1 MPATESSAAAVPGA
15 GALPP
20 GAAQVTGH
28 CAQVTGH
35 CAQVT
40 GHWSSDTA
48 ADDFTV
54 ENPAN
59 GSLLAVVRG
68 AGPKQVD
75 EAVRAAHA
83 AQPAWRAVTP
93 RRRGEYLRQI
103 AAALR
108 EDLDGIAAVES
119 RENGKPLSQARFD
132 VLSAATVFDLFGS
145 LGEAIPGSVRDAGGI
160 LDITTLEPYGVIGAI
175 LPFNWPPIVTA
186 GKTAAALVVG
196 NTVVVKPPEQAPLSV
211 LRMFELIEP
220 ILPPDVVRVVPGTG
234 TAGAALAGHPLIGK
248 ISFTGAPT
256 TGAKVIKA
264 AADNLTPTL
273 MELGGKNP
281 FIVFDDADITSAVRW
296 ALEGGYYNQGEACTA
311 ASRVLVQA
319 GVHDEFAERLGEAV
333 RRLRVGDGADPA
345 TDVGPLVTE
354 AHRERVVG
362 YIGIGEREGAVIAAQ
377 AALPSAPELAG
388 GYFAPPTLFTGVT
401 RDMRIANEEIFG
413 PVVSLIRFDDED
425 EAVSIAN
432 GTDFG
437 LVGAVFTANAER
449 LVRVAKAISASVMF
463 LNHYSRAGLFG
474 TPFGGTKHSGYGRL
488 HAQQT
493 LTEFAHTKTLRLPTG
508 TEPITTLDFFA
519 SHAFD

>member
-1 MPATESSAAAVPGA
+1 MPATGSSAVA
-15 GALPP
+15 P

-28 CAQVTGH
+28 
-35 CAQVT
+35 
-40 GHWSSDTA
+40 WSSADA

-54 ENPAN
+54 DNPAN
-59 GSLLAVVRG
+59 GSPLAVVRG
-68 AGPKQVD
+68 AGPKEVD

-83 AQPAWRAVTP
+83 AQPGWRAITP

-108 EDLDGIAAVES
+108 EDTDGIAAVES
-119 RENGKPLSQARFD
+119 RENGKPLAQARFD
-132 VLSAATVFDLFGS
+132 ALSAATVFDLFGS
-145 LGEAIPGSVRDAGGI
+145 LSEAIPGSVRDAGAI

-186 GKTAAALVVG
+186 GKMAAALAVG

-220 ILPPDVVRVVPGTG
+220 ILPADVVRVVPGTG
-234 TAGAALAGHPLIGK
+234 AVGAELAGHPLLGK
-248 ISFTGAPT
+248 ISFTGAPA
-256 TGAKVIKA
+256 TGTRVIKS

-319 GVHDEFAERLGEAV
+319 SVYEEFAERLGQAA

-354 AHRERVVG
+354 AHREKVAG
-362 YIGIGEREGAVIAAQ
+362 YIEIGAHEGAVIVAQ
-377 AALPSAPELAG
+377 AALPSAPELAD
-388 GYFAPPTLFTGVT
+388 GYFVPPTLFTGVT
-401 RDMRIANEEIFG
+401 RNMRIANEEIFG
-413 PVVSLIRFDDED
+413 PVVSLMRFDDED

-432 GTDFG
+432 GTEFG
-437 LVGAVFTANAER
+437 LVGAVFTANTER
-449 LVRVAKAISASVMF
+449 LIRVAKAISASVVF

-493 LTEFAHTKTLRLPTG
+493 LGEFGYTKSLRLPTG
-508 TEPITTLDFFA
+508 VEPIDNLDFFGA
-519 SHAFD
+519 RAFG